1 MTFIKSNIANILW
14 CIIYVLLTWVLVSAL
29 VGTAT
34 FQTLAIVIVLYA
46 LSITIALSP
55 IGEFLLRITAD
66 VRPLKTQEEI
76 EYIQPLFDEVYE
88 NAKELYPKMNTNIK
102 VHIVDAM
109 VVNAFAVGRKTVA
122 LYRGSVTTFTE
133 NELKGIIAHEL
144 GHLRYFHTEALLL
157 SFVGNAIFSTLVL
170 ILQVL
175 TNIIE
180 FVCNLATNTNFVL
193 NATLNIIL
201 ILTKLIMK
209 AMYIVFIY
217 LSHII
222 LSLNSRSNEY
232 QADDFAFQ
240 CGYGEELKNSL
251 YILQKMSM
259 SRKMSIKEKLFSSHP
274 HIASRIKRLE
284 NKLAEENNTAAANM

>member
-1 MTFIKSNIANILW
+1 MLYIISIA
-14 CIIYVLLTWVLVSAL
+14 
-29 VGTAT
+29 
-34 FQTLAIVIVLYA
+34 
-46 LSITIALSP
+46 IALSP
-55 IGEFLLRITAD
+55 AGEFLLKIIAD

-157 SFVGNAIFSTLVL
+157 SFVGNAIFSVLVL
-170 ILQVL
+170 VL
-175 TNIIE
+175 KIITNIIE
-180 FVCNLATNTNFVL
+180 FVCNLATNTNFVM
-193 NATLNIIL
+193 NITFNVIL
-201 ILTKLIMK
+201 VLTKLIMN
-209 AMYIVFIY
+209 AVYIVFIY

-240 CGYGEELKNSL
+240 CGYGGELKSAL

-274 HIASRIKRLE
+274 HIANRIQRLE
-284 NKLAEENNTAAANM
+284 NKLAEETNNTTVANM